1 MRPLFSIC
9 QYKCPNL
16 KFLTPPYF
24 RDMRYFRKVGI
35 HCVIIKCTFLKQ
47 IMGLT
52 PILNSFRPN
61 LLVSIF
67 KIFKKNDFLLRFGIF
82 LKIIDFTH
90 IFVLSNPTGQ
100 KSIYLQKFGH
110 YRPWKW
116 LILTFNTRRS
126 KWDLKKG
133 MLKKKNGRHIIPNLN
148 NENLCQ
154 ANRPIFGHFFLGF
167 PNFLRTSLKFWN
179 KCHTCLESSGNED

>member
-1 MRPLFSIC
+1 
-9 QYKCPNL
+9 
-16 KFLTPPYF
+16 
-24 RDMRYFRKVGI
+24 MRYFCKVGI
-35 HCVIIKCTFLKQ
+35 HCVIIKCTFIKK
-47 IMGLT
+47 IMGLA
-52 PILNSFRPN
+52 PILNSFWPN
-61 LLVSIF
+61 LLASIF
-67 KIFKKNDFLLRFGIF
+67 WNFQKKKYFLLRFGNF

-90 IFVLSNPTGQ
+90 IFAWSNPTGQ

-148 NENLCQ
+148 FENLCE
-154 ANRPIFGHFFLGF
+154 ANWPIFGHFFVV
-167 PNFLRTSLKFWN
+167 SLIFRGLPLSFGISVI
-179 KCHTCLESSGNED
+179 HA

>member
-9 QYKCPNL
+9 QFKCPIL

-24 RDMRYFRKVGI
+24 RDVAYFCKVGI
-35 HCVIIKCTFLKQ
+35 HCVIIKCTFIKK
-47 IMGLT
+47 IMGSA
-52 PILNSFRPN
+52 PILNSFWPN
-61 LLVSIF
+61 LLMSF
-67 KIFKKNDFLLRFGIF
+67 LKFKKKKHFLLRFGIF

-90 IFVLSNPTGQ
+90 IFALSNPTGQ
-100 KSIYLQKFGH
+100 KSIYLHKFGH

-116 LILTFNTRRS
+116 LIFTLNTRRS

-133 MLKKKNGRHIIPNLN
+133 ILKKKNCCHIILNLN

-154 ANRPIFGHFFLGF
+154 ANWPIFGHFLWF
-167 PNFLRTSLKFWN
+167 S
-179 KCHTCLESSGNED
+179 